1 MDGRTTGKPDGTGS
15 HIWLHHIMQ
24 VRVGERTHTIEM
36 DIPIPIGASA
46 DMREQLLNEA
56 ESSMEE
62 LANRIENREPLKVT
76 RSQPTQADRAPSIKT
91 PASSGQS
98 AANKTTASAAPSA
111 PAPTPLQLGTTAQPP
126 AQARGSTPT
135 VVPVS
140 KETAVPPT
148 RPNIGA
154 SMPSSPGMSVDT
166 SGSLKLPQFIQFIKD
181 TLDLSPKQAMEL
193 LNVKSLSGLNLREAL
208 EELQEIV
215 GHETASMTTPTAA
228 AGQKSVESNQPK
240 EPKEPKGQQETD
252 GVKAGGTSRASAS
265 GAGEDQ
271 AGRPSS
277 SSASLPPIKFPGA
290 ANPKNPDI
298 VEITNAV
305 VRDTPPSYAFDE
317 EIDLESDEID
327 LEEEEDVEYVPE
339 LTNQERQLGE
349 NVLAKLREAHGSSS
363 ASDARLKVLH
373 NVTDSQVSEE
383 QLLQLVDGI
392 WGITALKKLKNDQ
405 AEALI
410 SWAKEDDFLSEVE
423 IVQLLMQ
430 EEQYAGSDR

>member
-1 MDGRTTGKPDGTGS
+1 MDGRITGKPDGTGS
-15 HIWLHHIMQ
+15 HIWLHHTMQ

-62 LANRIENREPLKVT
+62 LASRIENREPRKVT
-76 RSQPTQADRAPSIKT
+76 RSQPTQADRAPSIKA
-91 PASSGQS
+91 PVSSGQS
-98 AANKTTASAAPSA
+98 ADNKTTANAATS
-111 PAPTPLQLGTTAQPP
+111 APTPTPIQLGATAQPP
-126 AQARGSTPT
+126 AQARGSIPT
-135 VVPVS
+135 VVPIS

-208 EELQEIV
+208 EELQEMV
-215 GHETASMTTPTAA
+215 GHDTASMTTPMAA
-228 AGQKSVESNQPK
+228 ASQQPVESNQAK
-240 EPKEPKGQQETD
+240 EQKEQQGQQETP
-252 GVKAGGTSRASAS
+252 GAKAGGASRARD
-265 GAGEDQ
+265 DQ
-271 AGRPSS
+271 AGRS
-277 SSASLPPIKFPGA
+277 SSASSSPIAFPTA

-298 VEITNAV
+298 IEITNAV
-305 VRDTPPSYAFDE
+305 IRDTPPSYAFDE
-317 EIDLESDEID
+317 EIDLESDGVD
-327 LEEEEDVEYVPE
+327 LEKEEEVEYVPE

-349 NVLAKLREAHGSSS
+349 QVLAKLREAHGSST

-373 NVTDSQVSEE
+373 NVTDSQISEE
-383 QLLQLVDGI
+383 QLLQLVQGI

-405 AEALI
+405 VEALI
-410 SWAKEDDFLSEVE
+410 SWAKEDDFFSEAE
-423 IVQLLMQ
+423 IVLLLMQ
-430 EEQYAGSDR
+430 EEQYAGSDW

>member
-1 MDGRTTGKPDGTGS
+1 MDSRTTGKPDGTGS
-15 HIWLHHIMQ
+15 HIWLHHTMQ

-46 DMREQLLNEA
+46 DIRKQLLNEA

-76 RSQPTQADRAPSIKT
+76 RSQPTQADRATSIKA

-98 AANKTTASAAPSA
+98 AASKTTASAAPSA
-111 PAPTPLQLGTTAQPP
+111 PTPTPLQLGATAQPP
-126 AQARGSTPT
+126 AQARGSIPP

-228 AGQKSVESNQPK
+228 AGQKSVESNQT
-240 EPKEPKGQQETD
+240 KEPKGQQETD

>member
-1 MDGRTTGKPDGTGS
+1 MNGRITGMPDGTGS

-24 VRVGERTHTIEM
+24 IRVGERTHTIEM
-36 DIPIPIGASA
+36 DIPIPMGASA

-62 LANRIENREPLKVT
+62 LASRIENREPRKVT
-76 RSQPTQADRAPSIKT
+76 RNQPSQADRAPSIKT

-98 AANKTTASAAPSA
+98 AANKTTANAAPSA
-111 PAPTPLQLGTTAQPP
+111 PTPTPLQLGATAQPP
-126 AQARGSTPT
+126 AQARGSIPT
-135 VVPVS
+135 VVPIS
-140 KETAVPPT
+140 KEMAVPPT

-154 SMPSSPGMSVDT
+154 SMPSSPGISVDT

-215 GHETASMTTPTAA
+215 GQDASNMTTPLAA
-228 AGQKSVESNQPK
+228 AGQKPVESNQTK
-240 EPKEPKGQQETD
+240 ETKRQQGQQETS
-252 GVKAGGTSRASAS
+252 GAKARGAARATAS
-265 GAGEDQ
+265 GTGDDQ
-271 AGRPSS
+271 ES
-277 SSASLPPIKFPGA
+277 SSASSPPITFPTA

-298 VEITNAV
+298 IEITNAV
-305 VRDTPPSYAFDE
+305 VRDTSPSYTFDE
-317 EIDLESDEID
+317 EIDLESDESD
-327 LEEEEDVEYVPE
+327 VEEEEEVEYVPE

-349 NVLAKLREAHGSSS
+349 QVLAKLREAHGSSP

-383 QLLQLVDGI
+383 QLLQLVQGI

>member
-1 MDGRTTGKPDGTGS
+1 MDGRITGKPEGTGS
-15 HIWLHHIMQ
+15 HIWLHHTMQ

-62 LANRIENREPLKVT
+62 LASRIENREPRKVT
-76 RSQPTQADRAPSIKT
+76 RSQPSQADRAPSIKA
-91 PASSGQS
+91 PVSSGQS
-98 AANKTTASAAPSA
+98 ADNKATANAAPST
-111 PAPTPLQLGTTAQPP
+111 PAPTPLQLGAPAQP
-126 AQARGSTPT
+126 RGSIPT
-135 VVPVS
+135 VVPIS

-208 EELQEIV
+208 EELQEMV
-215 GHETASMTTPTAA
+215 GHDTASITTPMAA
-228 AGQKSVESNQPK
+228 ASQQPVESNQTK
-240 EPKEPKGQQETD
+240 ETKEHKEQKGEQGQPETP
-252 GVKAGGTSRASAS
+252 GAKAGGASRARD
-265 GAGEDQ
+265 DQ
-271 AGRPSS
+271 AGRSSPASS
-277 SSASLPPIKFPGA
+277 SPIAFPTA

-298 VEITNAV
+298 IEITNAV
-305 VRDTPPSYAFDE
+305 IRDTPPSYAFDE
-317 EIDLESDEID
+317 EIDLESDGVD
-327 LEEEEDVEYVPE
+327 LEEEEEVEYVPE
-339 LTNQERQLGE
+339 LTNQERELGE
-349 NVLAKLREAHGSSS
+349 QVLAKLREAHGSST

-373 NVTDSQVSEE
+373 NVTDSQISEE
-383 QLLQLVDGI
+383 QLLQLVQGI

-405 AEALI
+405 VEALI
-410 SWAKEDDFLSEVE
+410 SWAKEDDFFSEAE
-423 IVQLLMQ
+423 IVLLLMQ
-430 EEQYAGSDR
+430 EEQYAGSDW

>member
-1 MDGRTTGKPDGTGS
+1 MDSRTTGKPDGTGS
-15 HIWLHHIMQ
+15 HIWLHHTMQ
-24 VRVGERTHTIEM
+24 IRVGERTHTIEM

-62 LANRIENREPLKVT
+62 LASRIENREPRKVT
-76 RSQPTQADRAPSIKT
+76 RSQPSQADRAPSIKA

-98 AANKTTASAAPSA
+98 ADHKTTANAAPSA
-111 PAPTPLQLGTTAQPP
+111 PTPTPLQLGAAAQPTAP
-126 AQARGSTPT
+126 ARGSIPT
-135 VVPVS
+135 VVPIS

-215 GHETASMTTPTAA
+215 EHDTASMPAPLA
-228 AGQKSVESNQPK
+228 VAGQKPGESNQAK
-240 EPKEPKGQQETD
+240 ETKEQKGQQETP
-252 GVKAGGTSRASAS
+252 GAKAGGASRA
-265 GAGEDQ
+265 GNDQ

-277 SSASLPPIKFPGA
+277 SPASSPPITFPTS

-298 VEITNAV
+298 IEITNAV
-305 VRDTPPSYAFDE
+305 IRDTPPSYSFDE
-317 EIDLESDEID
+317 EIDLESDEFD
-327 LEEEEDVEYVPE
+327 LEGEEEVEYVPE

-349 NVLAKLREAHGSSS
+349 QVLAKLREAHGSSS

-423 IVQLLMQ
+423 IVLLLMQ